1 MKTPTIITITDPAT
15 TGGVPE
21 VLNMSENGVPAGLSI
36 PVPAGQYFE
45 ITDYDVAAGGQ
56 AGIFRL
62 QQTNDGVSW
71 FTIGALQLLGIG
83 TSTSIMV
90 NPQVYWKIDGGPNV
104 AFRIEITTPAGATP
118 VAGNISGNRVS

>member
-62 QQTNDGVSW
+62 QQTNDGVTW

-83 TSTSIMV
+83 MSPSIMWSTQ
-90 NPQVYWKIDGGPNV
+90 NYSESQGT
-104 AFRIEITTPAGATP
+104 AH
-118 VAGNISGNRVS
+118 S